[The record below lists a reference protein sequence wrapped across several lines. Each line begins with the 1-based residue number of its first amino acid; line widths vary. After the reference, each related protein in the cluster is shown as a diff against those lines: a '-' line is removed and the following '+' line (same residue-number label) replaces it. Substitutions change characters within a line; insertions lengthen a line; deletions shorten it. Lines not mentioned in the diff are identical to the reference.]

1 MIVYRKQTLG
11 NSTSSE
17 RKDSKWAFVTC
28 KESTA
33 LRINEAR
40 HKKKVTDPEQDKTK
54 CDESEDEESL
64 AEQALVQTRTDI
76 YPHAGFLLS
85 PFHPVLSYPS
95 SRTQIQLC
103 KLQHRHLHCHPE
115 AAFPVSEEAP
125 HGPRQPQ
132 TSRWNNLIVP
142 HAADGRRAA
151 RTKRLPG
158 QTRAC

>member
-1 MIVYRKQTLG
+1 MNR
-11 NSTSSE
+11 
-17 RKDSKWAFVTC
+17 
-28 KESTA
+28 
-33 LRINEAR
+33 
-40 HKKKVTDPEQDKTK
+40 
-54 CDESEDEESL
+54 
-64 AEQALVQTRTDI
+64 
-76 YPHAGFLLS
+76 LLS
-85 PFHPVLSYPS
+85 RHALIYTHMEVFPFP
-95 SRTQIQLC
+95 SRTELPQLSHQIQLC

-132 TSRWNNLIVP
+132 TSRWSTLIVP